1 MLARLLAACGYRKP
15 DDLSDFM
22 MTGVAVLPIV
32 AFFACGIGEAIMV
45 MLLCLVPALMAFP
58 WLHARDE
65 IRRHEAEARAAYL
78 RQITGREH

>member
-1 MLARLLAACGYRKP
+1 MLARILAACGYRKP

-32 AFFACGIGEAIMV
+32 AFFASGIGEAMVV
-45 MLLCLVPALMAFP
+45 MLLCLVPALMTFP

-65 IRRHEAEARAAYL
+65 IRRQEEEMRAAYL
-78 RQITGREH
+78 RQLTGRER